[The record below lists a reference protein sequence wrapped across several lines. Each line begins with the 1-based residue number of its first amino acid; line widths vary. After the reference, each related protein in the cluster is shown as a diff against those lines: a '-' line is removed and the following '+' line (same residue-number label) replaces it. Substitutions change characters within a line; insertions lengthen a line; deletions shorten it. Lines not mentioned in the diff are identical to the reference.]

1 MWASVLATETIISLN
16 DKSNREIRK
25 AYTTLIEKQMQL
37 AGYSKKDARRIS
49 ANVMKIETALADSVW
64 TREQSRDYS
73 KQYNIR
79 TLDQVKEL
87 YPNLPI
93 REMIGDL
100 GITAPETVIVTE
112 LNTVKQ
118 ADNLMKSLTDREK
131 KTTISGRS

>member
-1 MWASVLATETIISLN
+1 MTDLFRYMQRHESSPLFSMGFQEDLGNSKRYAMYVSGVGLGLGDRDYYLLN

-73 KQYNIR
+73 KA
-79 TLDQVKEL
+79 V
-87 YPNLPI
+87 
-93 REMIGDL
+93 
-100 GITAPETVIVTE
+100 
-112 LNTVKQ
+112 
-118 ADNLMKSLTDREK
+118 
-131 KTTISGRS
+131 